1 MVWWIH
7 TIIADNNVDDDDG
20 DDGDDDGDDV
30 DDDDGDV
37 NNCHGIVLVA
47 GREIG
52 PRKKRRAVRGNTTTH
67 Q

>member
-30 DDDDGDV
+30 DDGDDGDGRPGQGSLGQGTNV
-37 NNCHGIVLVA
+37 EPRQVL
-47 GREIG
+47 
-52 PRKKRRAVRGNTTTH
+52 KH
-67 Q
+67 QWL